1 MALRRFDGRV
11 AMVTGA
17 GQGIGRAIAHRIAD
31 EGGAVAVVDRA
42 TKPADD
48 VAAELRDGG
57 AEAEA
62 IHADL
67 STLAGAE
74 AATSAVLERFGRID
88 VLVNNVG
95 GTVKIQPFVEYAED
109 DIVLEIERS
118 FWPTMWTC
126 RAVVP
131 HLVAQGSGSIVNLGS
146 SSPRGIL
153 RVPYAAAKG
162 AVFALTTSLALEVAT
177 AGVRVNC
184 VAPGA
189 TDVTDRATPRNPSGA
204 APTEQERAWRAEL
217 DVFLEHQIPMGRYGT
232 VDEQASVVAFVA
244 SDDAS
249 FMTGQIFVVAG
260 GATV

>member
-1 MALRRFDGRV
+1 MTLRRFDGRV

-17 GQGIGRAIAHRIAD
+17 GQGIGRATAVRLAS
-31 EGGAVAVVDRA
+31 EGAIVAVVDRA
-42 TKPADD
+42 TKAADD
-48 VAAELRDGG
+48 VAEQLRATGVH
-57 AEAEA
+57 AAA
-62 IHADL
+62 VHADL
-67 STLAGAE
+67 STLTGAT
-74 AATSAVLERFGRID
+74 AATDAVLDRFGCID

-95 GTVKIQPFVEYAED
+95 GTVKIQPFVTYDED

-131 HLVAQGSGSIVNLGS
+131 HMLERRSGSIVNLGS

-153 RVPYAAAKG
+153 RVPYASAKG
-162 AVFALTTSLALEVAT
+162 AVFALTTSLALEVAKS
-177 AGVRVNC
+177 GIRVNC

-189 TDVTDRATPRNPSGA
+189 TTVTDRVTPRDPLA
-204 APTEQERAWRAEL
+204 PEPTEQQAAWRAEL
-217 DVFLEHQIPMGRYGT
+217 DTFISHQIPMGRYGT
-232 VDEQASVVAFVA
+232 VDEQAAVIAFAA

-249 FMTGQIFVVAG
+249 FMTGQILVVAG